1 MNDEHGNIED
11 WSDEDEEEEKLD
23 VCVWKSGHV
32 YTMERPLLAAEW
44 RREERDELG
53 YRQQ

>member
-11 WSDEDEEEEKLD
+11 WSDEDEEEKKLD

-32 YTMERPLLAAEW
+32 YT
-44 RREERDELG
+44 RRVPYWLQSGEGRIETS
-53 YRQQ
+53 